1 MSARESGVQVW
12 VTNITYIRL
21 PHNFCYLAAILDAFS
36 RRCIGRHL
44 SRDID
49 THLSKAALEKAI
61 LLRQSP
67 SGLIHHSDR
76 EVQYASML
84 YTHCLEQ
91 IGALVSMSGKG
102 NPYDNAKAESF
113 FKTLKRK
120 ELYLKDDRTY
130 SEAEVNLGSFIDGV
144 YNVKRLHSS
153 LDYLTPVEVEATE
166 ANKQIDVSTVIPL

>member
-12 VTNITYIRL
+12 VTDITYIRL

-61 LLRQSP
+61 LLRQPP

-91 IGALVSMSGKG
+91 I
-102 NPYDNAKAESF
+102 
-113 FKTLKRK
+113 
-120 ELYLKDDRTY
+120 
-130 SEAEVNLGSFIDGV
+130 
-144 YNVKRLHSS
+144 
-153 LDYLTPVEVEATE
+153 
-166 ANKQIDVSTVIPL
+166 